1 MDARKRSAVVRAGA
15 IAALAALAACSR
27 SADTPANEWRAV
39 YDTIGDTVLVRT
51 ESSCIWGGDAELVA
65 DLTIG
70 QLEGPDEYM
79 FGRVRSLAVASDGS
93 IYAYDEHVKRLRKYA
108 PDGTYVATFG
118 REGGGPGE
126 YEQPDGGL
134 AVLPDGRIV
143 LRDPANARLSVY
155 TPEGEYLDGW
165 RIQGGL
171 HTSRRLYKD
180 TAGNL
185 YTMLRLNVDDEISDW
200 RYGLIRYGPD
210 GVPGDTLEPPDYG
223 YEVPEIQ
230 ASGDRGSTSAWV
242 PFTPRVIWAFSPLGY
257 LVAGLPTRYT
267 IDLLLAPD
275 SILRIERG
283 DWQPIPVKAEEKAEH
298 ERIKTAGM
306 RQLDPGWRWNGP
318 PIPDSKPPYERFFI
332 GDDGRIWV
340 LLYQEAQKVDIDE
353 SFAEEDEPVGIP
365 ELTWIEP
372 VTFDVFEPDGRYLG
386 TVRAPDGFSIYP
398 TPVARGDTVWAVV
411 EDKLDVPYILRF
423 HIEHAAESHL
433 TDIDQLS

>member
-1 MDARKRSAVVRAGA
+1 MDVRKGLVPVFRAGE
-15 IAALAALAACSR
+15 IAALAAALAACSG
-27 SADTPANEWRAV
+27 SADAPANEWRAV

-51 ESSCIWGGDAELVA
+51 ESGSTWGRDAELVA

-70 QLEGPDEYM
+70 QFEGPDEYV

-93 IYAYDEHVKRLRKYA
+93 IYAFDSHAKELRKYA

-118 REGGGPGE
+118 RQGGGPGE
-126 YEQPDGGL
+126 YEEPDGGL
-134 AVLPDGRIV
+134 AILPDGRIV

-171 HTSRRLYKD
+171 HTSRRLYTD

-185 YTMLRLNVDDEISDW
+185 YTMLRLNVEDETSDW

-210 GVPGDTLEPPDYG
+210 GVPGDTLKPPDYD
-223 YEVPEIQ
+223 YEGPEIQ
-230 ASGDRGSTSAWV
+230 ASGRDDEHRGTMSAWV

-257 LVAGLPTRYT
+257 LVAGLPKRYA

-275 SILRIERG
+275 TILRIERG
-283 DWQPIPVKAEEKAEH
+283 DWQPVPVKAEEKAEH
-298 ERIKTAGM
+298 ERIETAGM

-332 GDDGRIWV
+332 GDDSRIWV
-340 LLYQEAQKVDIDE
+340 LLYQEAQRIDIDE
-353 SFAEEDEPVGIP
+353 GFAEEDEPGRVP

-372 VTFDVFEPDGRYLG
+372 VVFDLFEPDGRYLG
-386 TVRAPDGFSIYP
+386 MVRAPDGFSIYP
-398 TPVARGDTVWAVV
+398 TPVARSDTIWAVV
-411 EDKLDVPYILRF
+411 EDELDVPYIVRF
-423 HIEHAAESHL
+423 HIEHPAEAN
-433 TDIDQLS
+433 